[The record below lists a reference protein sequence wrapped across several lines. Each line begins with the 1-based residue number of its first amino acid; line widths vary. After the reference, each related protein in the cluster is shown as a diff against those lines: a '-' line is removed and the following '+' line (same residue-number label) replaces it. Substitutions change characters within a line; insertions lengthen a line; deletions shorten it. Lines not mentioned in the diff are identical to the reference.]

1 MALEIKVP
9 RWLVDYASLWRCLY
23 CQAYLSENIFWVF
36 ATVECLNHEIRVQR
50 HLQMTYTLWLV
61 QRTIGMLR
69 QELEASGEQQAA
81 LVQAQTR
88 DTRKLTAALIEADQ
102 ARGELQVRSA
112 ELQGLQRSLTD
123 RNTIIDELRGK
134 LERDVAAVRVRCL
147 FQVLMQGIEL
157 LAYVCQRSEHN
168 GAVHGCGSLGDV
180 VSM

>member
-1 MALEIKVP
+1 MALKIQVL
-9 RWLVDYASLWRCLY
+9 RWLVDYASLWRCLC
-23 CQAYLSENIFWVF
+23 CQAYVSENLQNVFWVF
-36 ATVECLNHEIRVQR
+36 AAVECLKHEIRVQR

-134 LERDVAAVRVRCL
+134 LERDVAAVRVRCCL
-147 FQVLMQGIEL
+147 PLPS
-157 LAYVCQRSEHN
+157 AHARY
-168 GAVHGCGSLGDV
+168 
-180 VSM
+180 